1 MSLKAGRIMYGDDQY
16 FTSDVNPWKALI
28 KTPVANLPDIPSE
41 NSIFMA
47 GESKENGICIPYRY
61 I

>member
-1 MSLKAGRIMYGDDQY
+1 MSMKAGRIVYGDDP
-16 FTSDVNPWKALI
+16 SDVNPWKALI